1 MLSLLLLC
9 LPALGGGDPEPAS
22 PDSWR
27 ELDDALARLGDDSA
41 GPYALGALV
50 RTFFTKSAAEASAG
64 SADVSGVVFEDVDV
78 WAAAHLEGVDL
89 RVSADFDR
97 ADSGAG
103 NARLEDAWAR
113 WLYGTDLALT
123 FGQFKP
129 RVVRSGSLPDSE
141 LLFRDR
147 TFLGAAFDGWDTGVE
162 LSGHYDQFDWWLALA
177 NGANG
182 DASRNFW
189 SARSEWALY
198 DEAFDD
204 VEGARGSP
212 NHLCVLFGTTI
223 FSDDAQSS
231 SKGGGYGADL
241 ALTFGPYA
249 FHTEWMRLGDQFA
262 RTIDV
267 FNGHPLTIGDGQPF
281 SATWGRLLGTE
292 AEAAVRFERADDA
305 DNTSSWGLA
314 GSYFPGGGPVRL
326 VADAARVEGDTR
338 DFTLFSIGIQLG
350 SSGLSRPFLDARG
363 TH

>member
-1 MLSLLLLC
+1 MLSLLLPC
-9 LPALGGGDPEPAS
+9 LLSLGGGDAEPV
-22 PDSWR
+22 PTDWR
-27 ELDDALARLGDDSA
+27 ELDTALARLGDAPD
-41 GPYALGALV
+41 GPLSLGALV
-50 RTFFTKSAAEASAG
+50 RTFFTKSASEASDG
-64 SADVSGVVFEDVDV
+64 SADVSGVVFEDVDLHATV
-78 WAAAHLEGVDL
+78 RLESVDL

-103 NARLEDAWAR
+103 NARLEDAYAR
-113 WLYGTDLALT
+113 WRYGSELALT
-123 FGQFKP
+123 VGQFKP

-147 TFLGAAFDGWDTGVE
+147 TFVGAAFDGWDTGVE

-177 NGANG
+177 DGLDG
-182 DASRNFW
+182 DQSRHFW

-198 DEAFDD
+198 DEAFEDL
-204 VEGARGSP
+204 EGARGSP
-212 NHLCVLFGTTI
+212 NHLRVLFGTTI
-223 FSDDAQSS
+223 FSDDAQAS

-249 FHTEWMRLGDQFA
+249 FHTEWMRLGDEFA

-267 FNGHPLTIGDGQPF
+267 FNGYTLDVGDGQPF
-281 SATWGRLLGTE
+281 SATWSRTFGGE
-292 AEAAVRFERADDA
+292 AEGAVRFERADDA
-305 DNTSSWGLA
+305 DNTSSWGVA

-338 DFTLFSIGIQLG
+338 DFTMFSIGIQLG